1 VADLPSWLH
10 WLESCPSTNTW
21 AIDHAAALIH
31 GDVVYT
37 PKQTAGRGQ
46 YGHHW
51 ESPPGVLTASFVIDR
66 VPVDRLSGFS
76 LVMGLGVVQ
85 AIEGLVPE
93 VGGRLKLKWPNDV
106 WLEDRKVAGLLC
118 ESAWKPGAIFT
129 RVVVGV
135 GLNCEVDFV
144 PEQLAMMAG
153 AQVPISLH
161 QVVPNVPSPQQ
172 FLESI
177 RSCLLQFNQRLWFPL
192 QESNLEMFGGM
203 LRSRD
208 ALFGKSVTIE
218 VGNDVVVGEAVGI
231 DGAGRLLIK
240 ISNGEVR
247 SIASGRIVG
256 ID

>member
-1 VADLPSWLH
+1 
-10 WLESCPSTNTW
+10 
-21 AIDHAAALIH
+21 
-31 GDVVYT
+31 
-37 PKQTAGRGQ
+37 
-46 YGHHW
+46 
-51 ESPPGVLTASFVIDR
+51 
-66 VPVDRLSGFS
+66 
-76 LVMGLGVVQ
+76 VQ